1 MVLSSSLLAL
11 PCTPLQSTS
20 QYWKHWAGCPRGL
33 LWNWMW
39 DQNKCQRISWWEHTV
54 KMLLQGLWIFSLH
67 VCSAS
72 IHKPNTLCTKVH
84 RQPFPF
90 LHNSARTPLYI
101 VTSLHSGHSQI
112 LPYVPQQAILAHN
125 KTLLFFTQGSVNA
138 AMEGIANRVPMVGM
152 PVYADQGDCMTRV
165 VGKGLG
171 VSLQKTSTAEEIYDA
186 IVSVRDDPQFRNN
199 VNHLAD
205 LMALERNTP
214 LENAVWLA
222 EYVANTK
229 GAEHLKVSTRKLT
242 TIQVLE
248 KIACLQSIKITQFPS
263 ISAIQHW
270 FDGIHHSHGL
280 HCLQG
285 HNLLSMGD
293 SQGGV

>member
-1 MVLSSSLLAL
+1 
-11 PCTPLQSTS
+11 
-20 QYWKHWAGCPRGL
+20 
-33 LWNWMW
+33 
-39 DQNKCQRISWWEHTV
+39 
-54 KMLLQGLWIFSLH
+54 
-67 VCSAS
+67 
-72 IHKPNTLCTKVH
+72 
-84 RQPFPF
+84 
-90 LHNSARTPLYI
+90 
-101 VTSLHSGHSQI
+101 
-112 LPYVPQQAILAHN
+112 
-125 KTLLFFTQGSVNA
+125 
-138 AMEGIANRVPMVGM
+138 MEGIANRVPMVGM

-171 VSLQKTSTAEEIYDA
+171 VSLQKTSTAEEIYNA

-248 KIACLQSIKITQFPS
+248 KIVCLQSIKITQFPS
-263 ISAIQHW
+263 ISAIQH
-270 FDGIHHSHGL
+270 
-280 HCLQG
+280 
-285 HNLLSMGD
+285 
-293 SQGGV
+293 